1 MRMIRAWL
9 SKPFVDLRRD
19 LVVRGLEMQA
29 TISADEEADV
39 PVPAPQSEKESA
51 GLFINVIDQQGGR
64 QNDCIGGAATG

>member
-1 MRMIRAWL
+1 
-9 SKPFVDLRRD
+9 
-19 LVVRGLEMQA
+19 MQA
-29 TISADEEADV
+29 TISADEEAEYV

>member
-1 MRMIRAWL
+1 MIRAWL

-29 TISADEEADV
+29 TISADEEAEYV

-64 QNDCIGGAATG
+64 QNDCIVGAATG